1 MKVREGLISSNLES
15 PVSAW
20 ARAMDQQWTLSVVFL
35 QTSYNRFRFERLNFR
50 KWNGAGRDTGGRRGH
65 SAFRKRKCCMWYV
78 NNVKIYSAKMGFKDC
93 KMVQFGY
100 PRALPQGHI
109 PLGVIHLCMQEVKCY
124 MWFINNMEIYIAKM
138 GHMDCKNGF

>member
-20 ARAMDQQWTLSVVFL
+20 ARAMDQQWTLSVFL

-93 KMVQFGY
+93 KWSNLNTPGSYTPWCHSLMYAG
-100 PRALPQGHI
+100 G
-109 PLGVIHLCMQEVKCY
+109 VKCY
-124 MWFINNMEIYIAKM
+124 MWFVNNMEIYIAKM